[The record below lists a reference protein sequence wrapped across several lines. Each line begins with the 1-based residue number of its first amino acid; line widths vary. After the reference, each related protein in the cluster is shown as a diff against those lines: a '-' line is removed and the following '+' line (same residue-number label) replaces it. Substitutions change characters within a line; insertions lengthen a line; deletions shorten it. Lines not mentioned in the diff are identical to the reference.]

1 MPRRV
6 IALACLFTF
15 ALSGCYSY
23 RFADQSEVVAGT
35 DVRIRLTPEQAGRL
49 METVR
54 VEARSVEGTVT
65 EGSGDNGLMIEAPV
79 VNTSPRIYQRVNIP
93 QDEIVDVEVREFNT
107 GKTVLLG
114 AIVAAAVATITFT
127 AIASD
132 KNTSED
138 NRPPP
143 IDQIRIPLFS
153 FGTR

>member
-1 MPRRV
+1 MPRRI
-6 IALACLFTF
+6 IALLCLFTF

-23 RFADQSEVVAGT
+23 RFADQGEAVAGT
-35 DVRIRLTPEQAGRL
+35 DVRLRLTPEEAGRL

-54 VEARSVEGTVT
+54 IEARSVEGTVT

-79 VNTSPRIYQRVNIP
+79 INTSPRIYQRVHIP
-93 QDEIVDVEVREFNT
+93 QREIVDVEVREFST
-107 GKTVLLG
+107 GKTVLL
-114 AIVAAAVATITFT
+114 AAALAAAVGAITFT

-132 KNTSED
+132 KNESED

-143 IDQIRIPLFS
+143 TDQILIPLFS

>member
-1 MPRRV
+1 MPRRI
-6 IALACLFTF
+6 IALVCLCTF

-23 RFADQSEVVAGT
+23 RFADQGEAVAGT
-35 DVRIRLTPEQAGRL
+35 DVRLRITPEEAGRL

-54 VEARSVEGTVT
+54 VEARTIEGSVT
-65 EGSGDNGLMIEAPV
+65 EGSGDNGLMIETPV
-79 VNTSPRIYQRVNIP
+79 LNSSPRVYQRLHIP
-93 QDEIVDVEVREFNT
+93 QQEIVDVEVKEFNT

-114 AIVAAAVATITFT
+114 AVIAAGVAAIGFT

-132 KNTSED
+132 KNNSED